1 MIEFTA
7 SSRYKVGTRRLRKH
21 IETSSTNFGID
32 ADRVITIAFVGKR
45 KMRSIARTYKNE
57 DVALPV
63 LSFLHERPGDEFQLN
78 QEKLFGEIV
87 ICFPQAVLLAAE
99 RNKTVD
105 TMMLELI
112 DHALNNL
119 VTEYKKLIPVKSSS
133 ENR

>member
-1 MIEFTA
+1 MIDIHS
-7 SSRYKVGTRRLRKH
+7 SSRYKVGIRRLKGP
-21 IETSSTNFGID
+21 IETSIANFGID
-32 ADRVITIAFVGKR
+32 DDRTITIAFVGKR
-45 KMRSIARTYKNE
+45 KMRAIAKTYKDE

-63 LSFLHERPGDEFQLN
+63 LSFLHERPDDDLVFN

-99 RNKTVD
+99 RNKPVD

-119 VTEYKKLIPVKSSS
+119 VTEYKGLNK
-133 ENR
+133 